1 MAGEGILTV
10 TGNLGND
17 AQLNKTPTGVLVTSF
32 SLANTPREKKDG
44 EWIDG
49 ETVWFRCFVWGKD
62 ATGAANEL
70 RKGSRVIVTGRLSQN
85 TFIDKESVERKSL
98 EINVDSYGVTPKNVV
113 EPITINPEIKTEDP
127 IEDPWA

>member
-1 MAGEGILTV
+1 MAGEGIITI

-17 AQLNKTPTGVLVTSF
+17 PQLNKTPTGILVTSF

-62 ATGAANEL
+62 ATGAANEM
-70 RKGSRVIVTGRLSQN
+70 RKGSRVIITGRLSQN
-85 TFIDKESVERKSL
+85 TFIDKESAERKSL

-113 EPITINPEIKTEDP
+113 EPITINPELKTEDP